1 VLDHAHGDLRDVEHL
16 PPDHPGRWTIGGQ
29 RASAAGAGARLVHHH
44 LIGPLDLP
52 QRAALVPWLPAGL
65 APGPAAQRHGRRLVQ
80 PVARRRL
87 RRVPRGGGQL
97 PLQLRDARILLDD
110 PRVLRG
116 QAGVLHGEP
125 VLQLGDRPRL
135 RRHERRQLL
144 VGRSGHRPIL
154 HTPRRSSDQDTRTGT

>member
-65 APGPAAQRHGRRLVQ
+65 APGPAAQRLGRRLVQ

-97 PLQLRDARILLDD
+97 PLQLRDARVLLDD

-116 QAGVLHGEP
+116 EAGVLHGEP
-125 VLQLGDRPRL
+125 VLQLGDGPRL

-144 VGRSGHRPIL
+144 
-154 HTPRRSSDQDTRTGT
+154 